1 LQVSGS
7 RLQVA
12 EGRLQKAG
20 CRQIAGRQVAEGR
33 LQKAGLGENKKD
45 KRQIK

>member
-1 LQVSGS
+1 LQKAGY
-7 RLQVA
+7 RRQVA
-12 EGRLQKAG
+12 GSRLQKAG
-20 CRQIAGRQVAEGR
+20 YRRQVAEGR